1 MLHILIPFV
10 LHMRI
15 QNKAKHQLPTNL
27 YQLRNNMPTKEE
39 MNKFSRAIDGLVAN
53 TDYNYI
59 EAIVEHCKKTG
70 LEIEVAATLINA
82 NLKSKIEM
90 NAMDNNLLKE
100 KSSRLPI

>member
-1 MLHILIPFV
+1 
-10 LHMRI
+10 
-15 QNKAKHQLPTNL
+15 
-27 YQLRNNMPTKEE
+27 MPTKDE
-39 MNKFSRAIDGLVAN
+39 MNKFARTIDALVAN

-59 EAIVEHCKKTG
+59 EAIVEHCKKSG

-90 NAMDNNLLKE
+90 NAMDHNLLKE